1 MQRTF
6 KDSVSAARIP
16 SPKYENSASPA
27 VLNLWDMVSK
37 AERDYR
43 FVGASNGNGLPFFIQ
58 GARHPWG
65 RLASNLSKSL
75 EVFGDK
81 KTWFPRAELLPHLA
95 KIMFTTQKLV
105 ELVFYPA
112 NLHPPPKKKR
122 WFLIDC
128 L

>member
-1 MQRTF
+1 
-6 KDSVSAARIP
+6 
-16 SPKYENSASPA
+16 
-27 VLNLWDMVSK
+27 MVSK

-43 FVGASNGNGLPFFIQ
+43 FLGASNGNGLPFFIQ
-58 GARHPWG
+58 ESRHPWG

-81 KTWFPRAELLPHLA
+81 KTWFPRVELLPHLA

-112 NLHPPPKKKR
+112 NLHPPKKSEMVLDR
-122 WFLIDC
+122 LPVTTAFEDRSLTTWDI
-128 L
+128 